1 MSEPSGARTPAQVPE
16 GLDPLAVRDVTAWI
30 QQWSRTLKTW
40 RLYGE
45 HNPTLEKFRAELASG
60 LEALLETRGAITLR
74 FTTDTI
80 LWREANVHQAR
91 SREDNLSRVF
101 FRDGIQSITF
111 VPGIDRAELD
121 LFLASTIRASDRANQ
136 GGDEDLVT
144 LLWDAELGHLDMN
157 YVSAEASL
165 ELEDEGG
172 HGAGTEAQGGRPP
185 LAWPGSSG
193 AAGDEPAAPSRAPVA
208 GAAGGTP
215 ESAPTRS
222 EDWPSRDPGGAL
234 VEQFNEL
241 DALAGSEVARFQRER
256 ERENA
261 IERGVATLALVAD
274 ACDCGLEPGERAE
287 LEPLLE
293 RLFLDALVRGAW
305 NEARRAVTL
314 WLEGGAAGDDSCAW
328 LGALARADSVVT
340 AGVVQALDRQ
350 GQADVAAFL
359 ELVAALGRRGL
370 DWYLPILAESQQQ
383 RVRRPLAR
391 AIAGVAADDI
401 PRLARWLEDPRWYVV
416 RNVVHILHWIGGD
429 ATLAPLSTAM
439 RHPDRRVRLEVLA
452 VLARATPEAARPL
465 LLRLLD
471 SDDPRVLSGAL
482 HRLSASRDPEVA
494 RRILELVQLPGFAE
508 RAAEEQRALLSA
520 LGATG
525 DDTLLP
531 SLAELLDPARK
542 PSPAHT
548 AFLQGVAL
556 CAARIATPAAAELLQ
571 RAQASRWQATR
582 EAATLALAARGVR

>member
-1 MSEPSGARTPAQVPE
+1 MSDLTGARIPAQAPD

-60 LEALLETRGAITLR
+60 LAALVETWGPITLR

-80 LWREANVHQAR
+80 LWREVGVHQAR

-111 VPGIDRAELD
+111 SPGMDRTELD

-136 GGDEDLVT
+136 GEEDLVM
-144 LLWDAELGHLDMN
+144 LLWDAELAHLDMN

-165 ELEDEGG
+165 ELDDEGA
-172 HGAGTEAQGGRPP
+172 HGTGTDTRGGRPP
-185 LAWPGSSG
+185 MAWPGSGGETGSEPTTALG
-193 AAGDEPAAPSRAPVA
+193 APAASA
-208 GAAGGTP
+208 GAGSP
-215 ESAPTRS
+215 EAAPTRS

-234 VEQFNEL
+234 IAQFNEL
-241 DALAGSEVARFQRER
+241 DALAGSEVARFQGER

-261 IERGVATLALVAD
+261 IERGVATLALIAD
-274 ACDCGLEPGERAE
+274 AYDSGLEAEERTE
-287 LEPLLE
+287 LDPLLE

-314 WLEGGAAGDDSCAW
+314 WLEGAGIGDGSCAW
-328 LGALARADSVVT
+328 LTPLSRTDSVVT
-340 AGVVQALDRQ
+340 AGVVQLLDRQ

-359 ELVAALGRRGL
+359 ELVATLGRRGL
-370 DWYLPILAESQQQ
+370 DWYLLILSESQQQ

-391 AIAGVAADDI
+391 AIAGVATDDI
-401 PRLARWLEDPRWYVV
+401 PRLARWLDDPRWYVV

-439 RHPDRRVRLEVLA
+439 RHGDRRVRLEVLA
-452 VLARATPEAARPL
+452 VLGRATATAARPL
-465 LLRLLD
+465 LLRMLD
-471 SDDPRVLSGAL
+471 TDDARVLSGAL
-482 HRLSASRDPEVA
+482 HKLSTGRDPEVA
-494 RRILELVQLPGFAE
+494 QRILELMREPGFAD
-508 RAAEEQRALLSA
+508 RSAEEQRALLSA

-531 SLAELLDPARK
+531 ALAEMLDPAVK

-548 AFLQGVAL
+548 GFLQGLAL
-556 CAARIATPAAAELLQ
+556 CAARIATPAATELLQ
-571 RAQASRWQATR
+571 RAQRSRWQATR
-582 EAATLALAARGVR
+582 EAAALALAARGMR

>member
-1 MSEPSGARTPAQVPE
+1 MSELSGARPPAQVPE
-16 GLDPLAVRDVTAWI
+16 GVDPLAVRDVSAWV

-45 HNPTLEKFRAELASG
+45 HNPTLEKFRAELSSG
-60 LEALLETRGAITLR
+60 LAALVETRGAITLR

-80 LWREANVHQAR
+80 LWREASVHQAR
-91 SREDNLSRVF
+91 SREDNLGRVF

-111 VPGIDRAELD
+111 LPGIDRAELD
-121 LFLASTIRASDRANQ
+121 LFLSSTIRASDRANQ
-136 GGDEDLVT
+136 GEEDLVT
-144 LLWDAELGHLDMN
+144 LLWDAELAHLDMN

-165 ELEDEGG
+165 ELEDEDGRS
-172 HGAGTEAQGGRPP
+172 AGTEPQGGRPP
-185 LAWPGSSG
+185 LAWPGSG
-193 AAGDEPAAPSRAPVA
+193 NVAGDEPGSPSRAPAPGVGS
-208 GAAGGTP
+208 GAP

-256 ERENA
+256 ECENA
-261 IERGVATLALVAD
+261 IERGIAALALVAD
-274 ACDCGLEPGERAE
+274 ALDSGFEPGERAE

-314 WLEGGAAGDDSCAW
+314 WLEGTAAGGDSCAW
-328 LGALARADSVVT
+328 LDALANSDSVVT
-340 AGVVQALDRQ
+340 AGVVRTLDRQ
-350 GQADVAAFL
+350 GQAEVAAFL
-359 ELVAALGRRGL
+359 ELVATLGRRGL
-370 DWYLPILAESQQQ
+370 DWYLHILAESQQQ

-401 PRLARWLEDPRWYVV
+401 PRLALWLEDPRWYVV

-429 ATLAPLSTAM
+429 ATLAPLSTAIQ
-439 RHPDRRVRLEVLA
+439 HSDRRVRLEVLA
-452 VLARATPEAARPL
+452 VLSRATPEAARPL

-482 HRLSASRDPEVA
+482 HRLSGSRDPELA
-494 RRILELVQLPGFAE
+494 RRILELVRLPGFAE
-508 RAAEEQRALLSA
+508 SAAEEQRALLSA

-531 SLAELLDPARK
+531 ALAELLDPARK
-542 PSPAHT
+542 PPPAHT

-571 RAQASRWQATR
+571 RAQRSRWQATR
-582 EAATLALAARGVR
+582 EAATLALAARGPR

>member
-1 MSEPSGARTPAQVPE
+1 MSDLTGAHQPAQVPD
-16 GLDPLAVRDVTAWI
+16 GLDPQAVRDVTAWI

-45 HNPTLEKFRAELASG
+45 HNPTLEKFRVELASG
-60 LEALLETRGAITLR
+60 LTALLEAWGAITLR

-80 LWREANVHQAR
+80 VWRETGVHHAR

-111 VPGIDRAELD
+111 SPGIERAELD

-136 GGDEDLVT
+136 GEEDLVT
-144 LLWDAELGHLDMN
+144 LLWDAELAHLDMN

-165 ELEDEGG
+165 ELEEGERG
-172 HGAGTEAQGGRPP
+172 SGTDSPGGRPP
-185 LAWPGSSG
+185 MAWPGSGSETG
-193 AAGDEPAAPSRAPVA
+193 ALPATPVRAAAAGAGSDAPEA
-208 GAAGGTP
+208 
-215 ESAPTRS
+215 APTRS

-234 VEQFNEL
+234 VDQFNEL

-261 IERGVATLALVAD
+261 IERGVATLALIAD
-274 ACDCGLEPGERAE
+274 ACDSGLEPGERTE

-314 WLEGGAAGDDSCAW
+314 WLEGAPADDGSCAW
-328 LGALARADSVVT
+328 LAPLARADSVVT
-340 AGVVQALDRQ
+340 AGVVQLLDRQ
-350 GQADVAAFL
+350 GQAEVASFL
-359 ELVAALGRRGL
+359 ELVATLGRRGL
-370 DWYLPILAESQQQ
+370 DWYLLVLSESQQQ

-391 AIAGVAADDI
+391 AIAGVAAEDI
-401 PRLARWLEDPRWYVV
+401 PRLARWLDDPRWYVV
-416 RNVVHILHWIGGD
+416 RNIVHILHWIGGD
-429 ATLAPLSTAM
+429 ATLAPLSSAM
-439 RHPDRRVRLEVLA
+439 KHDDRRVRLEVLA

-465 LLRLLD
+465 LLRMLET
-471 SDDPRVLSGAL
+471 DDPRVLSGAL
-482 HRLSASRDPEVA
+482 HRLSASRDPEAA
-494 RRILELVQLPGFAE
+494 RRILELVRQPGFAD
-508 RAAEEQRALLSA
+508 RPAEEQRALLSA

-531 SLAELLDPARK
+531 ALAEMLDPAKK
-542 PSPAHT
+542 PAPAH
-548 AFLQGVAL
+548 AGLLQGLAL
-556 CAARIATPAAAELLQ
+556 CAARIATPAATELLQ
-571 RAQASRWQATR
+571 QAQRSRWQATR
-582 EAATLALAARGVR
+582 EAATLALAARGMR

>member
-16 GLDPLAVRDVTAWI
+16 GLDPLAVRDVSAWI

-45 HNPTLEKFRAELASG
+45 HNPTLEKFRADLASG
-60 LEALLETRGAITLR
+60 LAALVESRGAITLR

-111 VPGIDRAELD
+111 LPGIDREELD
-121 LFLASTIRASDRANQ
+121 LFLSSTIRASDRANQ
-136 GGDEDLVT
+136 SEEDLVT
-144 LLWDAELGHLDMN
+144 LLWDAELAHLDMN

-172 HGAGTEAQGGRPP
+172 RDAGTGTQGGRPP
-185 LAWPGSSG
+185 LAWPGSGS
-193 AAGDEPAAPSRAPVA
+193 AAGVEPAATA
-208 GAAGGTP
+208 GAPAAGSASGTP
-215 ESAPTRS
+215 EAAATRS

-261 IERGVATLALVAD
+261 IERGVATLAIVAD

-287 LEPLLE
+287 IEPLLE

-328 LGALARADSVVT
+328 LGALARADSLVT

-350 GQADVAAFL
+350 GQAEVAAFL
-359 ELVAALGRRGL
+359 ELVGTLARRGL
-370 DWYLPILAESQQQ
+370 DWYLVILAESQQQ

-401 PRLARWLEDPRWYVV
+401 PRLARWLEDHRWYVV

-465 LLRLLD
+465 LLQLLD

-482 HRLSASRDPEVA
+482 HRLSASRDREVA
-494 RRILELVQLPGFAE
+494 RRILELVKLPGFAE
-508 RAAEEQRALLSA
+508 RTAEEQRALLAA

-548 AFLQGVAL
+548 GFLQGVAL

-582 EAATLALAARGVR
+582 EAATLALAARGLR